1 MADLLE
7 CVLQIKALAETLH
20 RVEELLRDAPPG
32 RWVARP
38 RPGTWAPVEVLAHLA
53 DTELFHGT
61 RLRLMI
67 TGERPFLQP
76 FEGAVLA
83 ERVRY
88 LQWPPH
94 LALERFRTRRAETLD
109 LLSSCSAEDLA
120 RGGVHPVRGEIS
132 VADLVALMLA
142 HDTDH
147 VAQMRE
153 RLGLTG
159 GVGRSEREV

>member
-7 CVLQIKALAETLH
+7 CVLQIKALAETPSRLG
-20 RVEELLRDAPPG
+20 ELLRDAAPG
-32 RWVARP
+32 RWAVRP
-38 RPGTWAPVEVLAHLA
+38 RQGTWAPVEVLAHLA

-61 RLRLMI
+61 RLRLI
-67 TGERPFLQP
+67 LTCERAFLQP

-83 ERVRY
+83 ERARY
-88 LQWPPH
+88 LEWPPW
-94 LALERFRTRRAETLD
+94 LALERFAMRRRETLD

-120 RGGVHPVRGEIS
+120 RVGVHPVRGEMS

-147 VAQMRE
+147 VGQMRE
-153 RLGLTG
+153 RLGLAG
-159 GVGRSEREV
+159 GAGRSEREA